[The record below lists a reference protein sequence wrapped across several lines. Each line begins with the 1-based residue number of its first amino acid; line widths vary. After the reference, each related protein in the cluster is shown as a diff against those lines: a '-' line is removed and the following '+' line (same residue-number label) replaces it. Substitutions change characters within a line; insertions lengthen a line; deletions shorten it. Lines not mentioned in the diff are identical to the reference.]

1 MSKQISGDQLLPLTF
16 KWWQHINWL
25 LPGASNFVV
34 AWKCNSYQNVFQF
47 KIFLHVYACMWG
59 YFCICMHVYIY
70 NVHMYTD
77 KYKHTDKASLLNL
90 DWLPKLYLFWSIN
103 VLNLTLFYHTLLWA
117 YQMIFLISLKQ
128 LKNRSIVGV
137 GGDLWRPCGSSLLLK
152 QGLYS
157 RLLSKA
163 SRQPSFISWWQKRNN
178 F

>member
-1 MSKQISGDQLLPLTF
+1 V
-16 KWWQHINWL
+16 
-25 LPGASNFVV
+25 ASNFVV

-47 KIFLHVYACMWG
+47 KIFLHIYACMWG

-103 VLNLTLFYHTLLWA
+103 VLNLTLFYHTLLRA
-117 YQMIFLISLKQ
+117 YQIIFFISLNQ
-128 LKNRSIVGV
+128 SKNCSIVGV

-157 RLLSKA
+157 RLHSKA
-163 SRQPSFISWWQKRNN
+163 SRQPSFISWRQKRNTWTTSSL
-178 F
+178 FLIIFP